1 METMEKVVNSF
12 LAAAFSVYF
21 EQLAGVCLEPVDC
34 LSDKILGNL
43 GTLP

>member
-1 METMEKVVNSF
+1 METMEKVVDSF

-34 LSDKILGNL
+34 L
-43 GTLP
+43 